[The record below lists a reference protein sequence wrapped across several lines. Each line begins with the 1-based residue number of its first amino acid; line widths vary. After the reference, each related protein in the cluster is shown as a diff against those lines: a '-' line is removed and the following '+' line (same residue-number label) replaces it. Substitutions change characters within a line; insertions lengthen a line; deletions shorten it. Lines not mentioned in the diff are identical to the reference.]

1 MIELKTP
8 SEIER
13 MHVAGRFVAQ
23 ALSELADRAEV
34 GANLLDLEHHA
45 RRLIRERGADSCYW
59 DYAPSFGRGPFRN
72 VVCLSVN
79 DAVLHGLPHDHT
91 LADGDVLSMDLAVG
105 IDGWV
110 ADSAVTVIVGTPDD
124 EDTRLV
130 QAGRDALAAAVAAAR
145 PGNRLGDVSA
155 AIGAVAAR
163 HGYPVNLEFG
173 GHGLGRTMHEE
184 PHVPNDGRAGRGMR
198 LRPGLTVALEPWFAR
213 TTDRIVHDPD
223 GWTIRSADGSRTTHS
238 EHTIAI
244 TDDGPLVLT
253 RRDDEHT
260 TTPPP
265 E

>member
-91 LADGDVLSMDLAVG
+91 LADGGVLSMDLAVG

-110 ADSAVTVIVGTPDD
+110 ADSAVTVIVGTPT
-124 EDTRLV
+124 TRTRGWSRP
-130 QAGRDALAAAVAAAR
+130 AGTPSPR
-145 PGNRLGDVSA
+145 PS
-155 AIGAVAAR
+155 
-163 HGYPVNLEFG
+163 P
-173 GHGLGRTMHEE
+173 
-184 PHVPNDGRAGRGMR
+184 PPGRATASATCP
-198 LRPGLTVALEPWFAR
+198 RPSAR
-213 TTDRIVHDPD
+213 SPPATATRSTSSSAGTGSGGPCTRNPTYPTTAAPD
-223 GWTIRSADGSRTTHS
+223 AGCACARA
-238 EHTIAI
+238 
-244 TDDGPLVLT
+244 
-253 RRDDEHT
+253 
-260 TTPPP
+260 
-265 E
+265 